1 MENATKALLIIATI
15 LITIVLIAI
24 GILIIKNVSKTSN
37 DANKVAEEIG
47 NATNKA
53 SIEVLGGLKG
63 TIISK
68 EKFNEVF
75 DDWKIT
81 TKVQL
86 DNEISIKN
94 EKLKDQIEMI
104 GWVYTKGNYSEK
116 KGFPTTSEAKIK
128 WCQEKEKEKED
139 GIEVVVRL
147 DNPFDNDKVKN
158 LCKDIYERETK
169 NSDQYLSFE
178 DYCEQFEQKNK
189 QNKIPIRYSFF
200 WTYDETGY
208 INKVYF
214 LAGILY
220 SEKIAKKNN

>member
-1 MENATKALLIIATI
+1 MENATKALLISATI

-24 GILIIKNVSKTSN
+24 GVLIIRNMSNTSD
-37 DANKVAEEIG
+37 DANKVAEEIS

-53 SIEVLGGLKG
+53 SIEALGGLKG

-68 EKFNEVF
+68 EKFNEIF
-75 DDWKIT
+75 EEWKISN
-81 TKVQL
+81 KGQI
-86 DNEISIKN
+86 EEAISLKN
-94 EKLKDQIEMI
+94 EKLKNQIEMI
-104 GWVYTKGNYSEK
+104 GWVYTKGDYSEK
-116 KGFPTTSEAKIK
+116 NGFPTTSEAKIK
-128 WCQEKEKEKED
+128 WCQEKEKEKEN

-147 DNPFDNDKVKN
+147 DNPFDNDKVKD
-158 LCKDIYERETK
+158 LCKDTYERETK

-178 DYCEQFEQKNK
+178 EYCEQFEQKNK
-189 QNKIPIRYSFF
+189 QHKPPIRFSVF

-220 SEKIAKKNN
+220 SEKIAKK